1 MRTNNFE
8 HNVICQICGYTHEKT
23 IQGHIRWKHP
33 EISIKEY
40 VNTYD
45 AEIISNEF
53 RNAKAES
60 QRLRQTGKK
69 ASEETRAKLSKAHTE
84 MWTNEMRKN
93 QSDRMHQKLKD
104 GTHPL
109 KTEEVKEKT
118 RQNAIAR
125 NKTEKQKEAVKTALT
140 GVELSKERRKN
151 ISEGHKGLITSE
163 ETKEKLSNIMLKIRA
178 EGNMPVGCHKRGTYF
193 STKMNKEVIYRSSY
207 ELAYYKIL
215 DEDDTIKTWEV
226 ECIKIPYLFEG
237 KTHTYFPDLLINGNE
252 IREIKPVNL
261 IKHPKNI
268 AKQEAAE
275 KFCLD
280 RNWKYSYITEE
291 DIF

>member
-1 MRTNNFE
+1 MRTKNFE
-8 HNVICQICGYTHEKT
+8 HDVVCQICGYTHEKT

-84 MWTNEMRKN
+84 MWTDEMRKN
-93 QSDRMHQKLKD
+93 QSDRMYQKLAD

-118 RQNAIAR
+118 RKNAIAR

-140 GVELSKERRKN
+140 GRAVPKERCERH
-151 ISEGHKGLITSE
+151 SET
-163 ETKEKLSNIMLKIRA
+163 LKRMIA
-178 EGNMPVGCHKRGTYF
+178 DGKFIPLANKYFKHGTYF

-215 DEDDTIKTWEV
+215 DEDNTVKNWEA
-226 ECIKIPYLFEG
+226 ECIRIPYLFEG
-237 KTHTYFPDLLINGNE
+237 KMHTYFPDLLINGNE
-252 IREIKPVNL
+252 IHEIKPVNL

-280 RNWKYSYITEE
+280 RNWKYVYITEE